1 MAITWSLPFKISCR
15 YEGSLPSGEV
25 NDSDDVHFC
34 KIGSN
39 SKAGFKILN
48 PNVDFHFERKKK
60 KTFFHIWAII
70 SITKVNYVPY
80 YILLV

>member
-1 MAITWSLPFKISCR
+1 M
-15 YEGSLPSGEV
+15 

-60 KTFFHIWAII
+60 KILPYLGNYFYYKSKLCTILYFTSIDALAINTRKK
-70 SITKVNYVPY
+70 S
-80 YILLV
+80 LV

>member
-1 MAITWSLPFKISCR
+1 MKAAYQVGK
-15 YEGSLPSGEV
+15 V
-25 NDSDDVHFC
+25 NDSDVHFY

-60 KTFFHIWAII
+60 TFFHYLGNYFY
-70 SITKVNYVPY
+70 TKVNYVPY

>member
-1 MAITWSLPFKISCR
+1 M
-15 YEGSLPSGEV
+15 
-25 NDSDDVHFC
+25 NDSDVHFC

-60 KTFFHIWAII
+60 KTFFHYLGNYFYYKSKLCTILYFTSIDALAINTRKK
-70 SITKVNYVPY
+70 S
-80 YILLV
+80 LV

>member
-25 NDSDDVHFC
+25 NDSDVHFC
-34 KIGSN
+34 KTGSN

-60 KTFFHIWAII
+60 KHSSIIWAII